1 MLGSHLSI
9 AGGMHNALLE
19 AEKLGLDTVQIFTKN
34 QQQWKANPLSS
45 EAIAMF
51 KEHADRLG
59 FTQIVAHD
67 SYLINLAAVDP
78 EMRAKSMAAFSHE
91 MERCDQLGISYL
103 VTHPGA
109 HVGQGEDRGLEKIID
124 AFNEIMLAHP
134 GDGVTVCVETT
145 AGQGSCLGWSFEHIA
160 RILNGVKRAD
170 RFGVCLDT
178 CHVLAAGYDI
188 RTTAG
193 TKKML
198 DDFDRIVGIERLQ
211 VFHLNDSKKA
221 LGSRVDRHTHLGRG
235 AVGLEAFKTIMRDER
250 FKDVPKILE
259 TPKEEAADGRQWDEI
274 NIGILRDLG
283 RGKKVLIDPKLD
295 APKAATKTARPKG
308 RG

>member
-1 MLGSHLSI
+1 MIGSHLSI
-9 AGGMHNALLE
+9 SGGMHNALLD
-19 AEKLGLDTVQIFTKN
+19 AEKLGLDTVQVFTKN
-34 QQQWKANPLSS
+34 QQQWQANPLS
-45 EAIAMF
+45 IQTLAMF
-51 KEHADRLG
+51 HGHAKRLG

-78 EMRAKSMAAFSHE
+78 AMRAKSMAAFSHE
-91 MERCDQLGISYL
+91 MERCDELGISYL

-109 HVGQGEDRGLEKIID
+109 HVGQGEDIGIEKVVD
-124 AFNEIMLAHP
+124 AFNEIMRRHP

-160 RILNGVKRAD
+160 RILNGIKRAD

-193 TKKML
+193 TKKLL
-198 DDFDRIVGIERLQ
+198 DEFDRIIGLEQLK

-221 LGSRVDRHTHLGRG
+221 LGTRVDRHTHLGRG
-235 AVGLEAFKTIMRDER
+235 EVGLDAFRTIMRDAR
-250 FKDVPKILE
+250 FKNVPKILE
-259 TPKEEAADGRQWDEI
+259 TPKEDAPNGQKWDEI
-274 NIGILRDLG
+274 NIKILRDLAT
-283 RGKKVLIDPKLD
+283 GKKVVIEAGLD
-295 APKAATKTARPKG
+295 APATTNKKRKAK
-308 RG
+308 